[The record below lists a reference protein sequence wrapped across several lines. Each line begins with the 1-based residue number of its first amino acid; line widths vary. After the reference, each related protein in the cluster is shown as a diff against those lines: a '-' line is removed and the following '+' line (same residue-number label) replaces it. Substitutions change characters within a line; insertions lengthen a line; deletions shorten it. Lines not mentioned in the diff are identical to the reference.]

1 MVDAALAGFP
11 NAGKSSLLRR
21 ISNAKPKVAD
31 YPFTTLEP
39 VLGVVDGPEDRQLTV
54 ADVPGL
60 IEGAADGAGL
70 GHQFLAHLERA
81 RLLVHVLDASE
92 PDLEERFRTIDRE
105 LAEYGAGLDS
115 RPQLVVLNK
124 IDLLER
130 VLPFELDDDRV
141 VRVVATSC
149 ATGAGIDELKLALFE
164 LCPDEPPAD
173 MDDGSLPEFLDYTPR
188 PRRGPRFRILR
199 TDRGYRVVGTPPPA
213 EELEAALRGLG
224 IKRGTQ
230 VEVGDEELEWQ

>member
-1 MVDAALAGFP
+1 M
-11 NAGKSSLLRR
+11 
-21 ISNAKPKVAD
+21 
-31 YPFTTLEP
+31 
-39 VLGVVDGPEDRQLTV
+39 

-105 LAEYGAGLDS
+105 LAAYGAGLDGV
-115 RPQLVVLNK
+115 PQVVVLNK
-124 IDLLER
+124 IDLLQDGTEA
-130 VLPFELDDDRV
+130 RV
-141 VRVVATSC
+141 VGRPHPAGRRHVVR
-149 ATGAGIDELKLALFE
+149 
-164 LCPDEPPAD
+164 
-173 MDDGSLPEFLDYTPR
+173 DGSGNRRSEARALRARTDRRRDSRQPASSSPSILEYRPR

-213 EELEAALRGLG
+213 DELEEALRRIG
-224 IKRGTQ
+224 IKRGAQ